1 MPNSKLF
8 RPMMGIIFAASA
20 VTSDA
25 AKDTALPK
33 IEESAPKI
41 IPHESATTDRPQDPL
56 SLARIERIQAE
67 TLLFEAQAARA
78 KALQSLQ
85 QNNGY
90 DTSLPSSLTQ
100 TLVAQ
105 APAGTTASETALP
118 LRTSLPRIVEIA
130 GIGKALRTRLI
141 LTDGISVEVATG
153 QRIPGTIDTVSH
165 ISAQEVQITTAAG
178 EVHTLPFCE

>member
-1 MPNSKLF
+1 MNRPLQTDHRTRSVLPALSVF
-8 RPMMGIIFAASA
+8 RPRHCYLKLRQHGQKHS
-20 VTSDA
+20 S
-25 AKDTALPK
+25 P
-33 IEESAPKI
+33 
-41 IPHESATTDRPQDPL
+41 
-56 SLARIERIQAE
+56 
-67 TLLFEAQAARA
+67 
-78 KALQSLQ
+78 LQ